1 MKRQIQDWA
10 LVFAMA
16 MVLIHATRESM
27 RSDVIAESNVVLVRL
42 LDEQMTLNK
51 TKLTELE
58 AVIEAMLHQTPRAAD
73 SLRMVLAARK

>member
-1 MKRQIQDWA
+1 MNRIHELA

-27 RSDVIAESNVVLVRL
+27 RSDVIAESNVTLTKL
-42 LDEQMTLNK
+42 LDKQMTMNQSK
-51 TKLTELE
+51 PTELE

-73 SLRMVLAARK
+73 SLRMVLLK